1 MKPAQLPAA
10 REVVMRRTDDVQVV
24 IQPKALGLEVA
35 ALVYGGVSAE
45 TIRRMQDEE
54 GFPCVRYGTRRLVPV
69 AEADAWLAARAER
82 DTRGE
87 VAA

>member
-24 IQPKALGLEVA
+24 IEPRAIGLEVA
-35 ALVYGGVSAE
+35 AQVYGGVSAE

>member
-1 MKPAQLPAA
+1 
-10 REVVMRRTDDVQVV
+10 MRRTDDVQVV